1 VMMTPFPGTVDF
13 DRWEKSMGA
22 DVPRVEG
29 VPITRYW
36 LIPARVRPK
45 MFTPHGTMT
54 TEEISERT
62 QGVWDSFYSLREIW
76 DRSKCVPTLRGRL
89 AFLFISKLYR
99 QMYANTGISSDSAR
113 RQRATQVA
121 RWLAVPCRKLF
132 AGKPMPELEVPVVQ
146 RPSGLM
152 SITY

>member
-1 VMMTPFPGTVDF
+1 MDGN
-13 DRWEKSMGA
+13 
-22 DVPRVEG
+22 VPQVHG

-36 LIPARVRPK
+36 LIPAAVRPK
-45 MFTPHGTMT
+45 MFTPHVTMT
-54 TEEISERT
+54 SEEMRERT

-76 DRSKCVPTLRGRL
+76 QRSKCAVKLRDRL

-99 QMYANTGISSDSAR
+99 QMYANTGISTDSAR
-113 RQRATQVA
+113 TQRATQVA

-132 AGKPMPELEVPVVQ
+132 SAKPMPELEMPVL
-146 RPSGLM
+146 RRAALT